1 MPAYPNNRHAIQF
14 GGSMRYARNAAL
26 SVGLA
31 YSPPEPEY
39 DGEDP
44 DISERREVQRILL
57 AARNVSSLRYG

>member
-44 DISERREVQRILL
+44 DISERR
-57 AARNVSSLRYG
+57 